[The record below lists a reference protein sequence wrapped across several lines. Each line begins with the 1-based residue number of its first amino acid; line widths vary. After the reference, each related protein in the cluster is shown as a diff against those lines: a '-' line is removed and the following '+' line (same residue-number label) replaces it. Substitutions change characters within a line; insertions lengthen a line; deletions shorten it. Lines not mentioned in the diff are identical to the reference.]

1 MVRMA
6 VAAGVVA
13 SQVATAEA
21 YSLASASAQEVH
33 VEAAAETA
41 AEAVADSAVLS
52 CLAKCAEPPAAH
64 ALAEPV
70 RRRSEPIVTPRTH
83 AKASDGGL
91 ASPIFSPATSP
102 TLVGS
107 PGKLA
112 TGDEAE
118 TLLSLDEVELGS
130 SFNLNGLE
138 ELDPAVVSAP
148 GKKGASLPMTDQA
161 RALLQQVNE
170 AVATGG
176 SARLIEDDSDSRSS
190 SSYYIQ
196 DQDGTRLAVF
206 KPCDEE
212 ASSAGVSA
220 AVKRGC
226 AVGEGANREY
236 LAYMLDMQSP
246 AEFRAGVPET
256 ALVRLQHPALFDGQE
271 KIGSLQRFRANR
283 GGAEDWGAPSFSRN
297 NVQNIA
303 VFDLL
308 TLNLDRHGGNML
320 VAAESAELIPIDH
333 GCALPSELG
342 EPWLD
347 WRLWEQAAQPIDE
360 ATQSFV
366 RNLDPLAAAPLTEEL
381 GLGDGVWRTVCVMTL
396 LLQLS
401 IGQGKTLRQ
410 LADLMMQQEGES
422 SPGLVERLRG
432 DLREAG
438 AAAKAVEGEEWPWS
452 SADAAQ
458 TTWAEHCKHAVAAA
472 QA

>member
-21 YSLASASAQEVH
+21 YSLASASAHEVH

-83 AKASDGGL
+83 SKPSDGGL

-107 PGKLA
+107 PGKL
-112 TGDEAE
+112 GDEEDTALFE
-118 TLLSLDEVELGS
+118 
-130 SFNLNGLE
+130 LNGLE

-148 GKKGASLPMTDQA
+148 GKKGASLPMTD
-161 RALLQQVNE
+161 RAAQLVTEVNA

-196 DQDGTRLAVF
+196 DQDGARLAVF

-220 AVKRGC
+220 AVTRGC

-303 VFDLL
+303 LFDLL

-320 VAAESAELIPIDH
+320 VSAESGELIPIDH

-347 WRLWEQAAQPIDE
+347 WRLWEQAAQPVDE

-410 LADLMMQQEGES
+410 LADLMMQHEGES
-422 SPGLVERLRG
+422 SPGLIERLRG

-458 TTWAEHCKHAVAAA
+458 STWAEHCRHAVAAA